1 MYRGWGQGGI
11 KIIYGLKP
19 MCTTRKISIKKV
31 NYQNLMIVYYYHLP
45 FNERFFPK
53 FLNLL
58 VFQLYFFNSLNKI
71 LKKFQ
76 QFKFYLR
83 PFFKLK
89 NLFLPGF

>member
-58 VFQLYFFNSLNKI
+58 VFQLYFFNSALRRDYRI
-71 LKKFQ
+71 L
-76 QFKFYLR
+76 LR
-83 PFFKLK
+83 GGPCS
-89 NLFLPGF
+89 NLFLHYSID